1 MKMKLLKN
9 LKKNTIKRSISY
21 KVYAKVWKNNLR
33 INGNSILNFNK
44 IQQMLFSEIQVIN
57 NKFNNTKF
65 SKTCIC

>member
-1 MKMKLLKN
+1 MNLLKN

>member
-1 MKMKLLKN
+1 MKMNLLKN
-9 LKKNTIKRSISY
+9 FKKNTIKRSISY

>member
-1 MKMKLLKN
+1 MNLLKN
-9 LKKNTIKRSISY
+9 FKKNMIKRSISY

>member
-1 MKMKLLKN
+1 MKMNLLKN
-9 LKKNTIKRSISY
+9 FKKNMIKRSISY

>member
-1 MKMKLLKN
+1 MKMNLLKN

>member
-1 MKMKLLKN
+1 MKMNLLKN
-9 LKKNTIKRSISY
+9 LKKNMIKRSISY

-57 NKFNNTKF
+57 NKFSNTKF

>member
-1 MKMKLLKN
+1 MKMNLLKN
-9 LKKNTIKRSISY
+9 LKKNMIKRSISY